1 MTEHIFKRFTPLKK
15 NIFNLVIDEML
26 RVGWKQLNEGKP
38 TSNDVYVMYSNGND
52 GKKNIYIE
60 LIPYDG
66 RNMEDSP
73 QKLDFDVRS
82 TLYSDAFFKF
92 CYGYDK
98 EKGRGTTPDQSWP
111 TSWFRG
117 RNYSD
122 GVTSNGPKIAIDT
135 EIEFYL
141 FVDKEKIITCTIPPA
156 STKLAPA
163 VTYIGVL
170 GALMLEE
177 KHEPYTRALVWY
189 ASAWSGNYSTANTGL
204 TFNRPKGSN
213 ETSISQ
219 SYRSNWLQIPTGLN
233 PNIDNTFLLT
243 PFYILSDSYGVRG
256 KLEGIYRTS
265 DAGIVS
271 GDILE
276 IEVNGKIQK
285 YKYVYASGSYGSLPA
300 PLAFRIE

>member
-15 NIFNLVIDEML
+15 DIFNLVINEML

-38 TSNDVYVMYSNGND
+38 TANDVYVMYSNGND

-66 RNMEDSP
+66 RYMEVNT
-73 QKLDFDVRS
+73 QRLNYDVRS
-82 TLYSDAFFKF
+82 TVYSDAFYKF
-92 CYGYDK
+92 CNGYNNDT
-98 EKGRGTTPDQSWP
+98 GRGITPDESWP

-117 RNYSD
+117 RSYSD
-122 GVTSNGPKIAIDT
+122 GFTSTGPKIAIDT

-141 FVDKEKIITCTIPPA
+141 FVDKEKIISCTIPPV
-156 STKLAPA
+156 SVRTGPA

-170 GALMLEE
+170 GGLMLEE
-177 KHEPYTRALVWY
+177 KHEPYTRALVSY
-189 ASAWSGNYSTANTGL
+189 TSAWSGNYTTVNQGL

-213 ETSISQ
+213 ETATSQ
-219 SYRSNWLQIPTGLN
+219 SYRSSWLQIPTGLN
-233 PNIDNTFLLT
+233 PNIDGTFLLLL
-243 PFYILSDSYGVRG
+243 FYIMSDSYGVRG

-265 DAGIVS
+265 ETNIVS

-276 IEVNGKIQK
+276 IEANGKIQK
-285 YKYVYASGSYGSLPA
+285 YKYVNAVGSFGSLPA

>member
-15 NIFNLVIDEML
+15 DIFNLVINEML
-26 RVGWKQLNEGKP
+26 RVGWKQINEGKS

-66 RNMEDSP
+66 RNMEESP
-73 QKLDFDVRS
+73 KKIDFDVRS
-82 TLYSDAFFKF
+82 TIYSDAFFKF

-98 EKGRGTTPDQSWP
+98 EKGRGTSSDQSWP

-117 RNYSD
+117 RNYND
-122 GVTSNGPKIAIDT
+122 GFASNGPQIAIDT

-141 FVDKEKIITCTIPPA
+141 FVDKEKFITCTIPPV
-156 STKLAPA
+156 STRLAPA
-163 VTYIGVL
+163 VTYIGAL
-170 GALMLEE
+170 GGLMLEE

-189 ASAWSGNYSTANTGL
+189 ASAWSGNYSTSNNGL

-213 ETSISQ
+213 DTTMSQ
-219 SYRSNWLQIPTGLN
+219 SYRSTWLQIPTGLN
-233 PNIDNTFLLT
+233 PNIDNTFLLS

-256 KLEGIYRTS
+256 KLEGIYQTS
-265 DAGIVS
+265 NSQIVN

-276 IEVNGKIQK
+276 IERNNEIRK
-285 YKYVYASGSYGSLPA
+285 YKYINATGSYGSLPA
-300 PLAFRIE
+300 SLAFRIE

>member
-15 NIFNLVIDEML
+15 DIFNLVINEML

-38 TSNDVYVMYSNGND
+38 TANDVYVMYSNGND

-66 RNMEDSP
+66 RYMEVNT
-73 QKLDFDVRS
+73 QRLNYDVRS
-82 TLYSDAFFKF
+82 TVYSDAFYKF
-92 CYGYDK
+92 CNGYNNDT
-98 EKGRGTTPDQSWP
+98 GRGITPDESWP

-122 GVTSNGPKIAIDT
+122 RFTSTGPKIAIDT

-141 FVDKEKIITCTIPPA
+141 FVDKEKIITCTIPPV
-156 STKLAPA
+156 SVRTGSA

-170 GALMLEE
+170 GGLMLEE
-177 KHEPYTRALVWY
+177 KHEPYTRALVSY
-189 ASAWSGNYSTANTGL
+189 ASAWSGNYTTVNQGL

-213 ETSISQ
+213 ETATSQ
-219 SYRSNWLQIPTGLN
+219 SYRSSWLQIPTGLN
-233 PNIDNTFLLT
+233 PNIDGTFLLL
-243 PFYILSDSYGVRG
+243 PFYIMSDSYGVRG

-265 DAGIVS
+265 ETNIVS

-276 IEVNGKIQK
+276 IEANGKIQK
-285 YKYVYASGSYGSLPA
+285 YKYVNAVGSYGSLPA